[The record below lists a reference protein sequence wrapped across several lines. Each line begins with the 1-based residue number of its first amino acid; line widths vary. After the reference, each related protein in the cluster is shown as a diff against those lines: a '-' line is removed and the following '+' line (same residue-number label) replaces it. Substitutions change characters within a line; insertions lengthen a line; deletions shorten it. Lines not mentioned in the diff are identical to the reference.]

1 LNSPLQASGNSK
13 TEISIMK
20 TRALQLITVGLEN
33 DHQGVFV
40 GWPLITEKSDNMGK
54 QVRDIWFS
62 NIQAVP
68 EDLTLKQLLE
78 LVRKQI

>member
-1 LNSPLQASGNSK
+1 
-13 TEISIMK
+13 
-20 TRALQLITVGLEN
+20 
-33 DHQGVFV
+33 
-40 GWPLITEKSDNMGK
+40 MGK